1 MKTLKTFV
9 KAALIF
15 AALVVPGITG
25 PISAEA
31 SSGMCGDGGCYAN
44 QGIFNPFYGT
54 GYGDP
59 SMYGGNYTTGE
70 MTSYDPQAIYQQM
83 LMMQMTQYGMALN
96 WNGAQPM
103 GYSYSPPVGLSAIS
117 NSMNWRAMNTAITGN

>member
-1 MKTLKTFV
+1 MKTFNKLV
-9 KAALIF
+9 KVALVF
-15 AALVVPGITG
+15 AALVVPGIAG

-31 SSGMCGDGGCYAN
+31 TMCAFGCGVDPTSSMFQSY
-44 QGIFNPFYGT
+44 YGT
-54 GYGDP
+54 GFVDP
-59 SMYGGNYTTGE
+59 SIYGGNYTTGE